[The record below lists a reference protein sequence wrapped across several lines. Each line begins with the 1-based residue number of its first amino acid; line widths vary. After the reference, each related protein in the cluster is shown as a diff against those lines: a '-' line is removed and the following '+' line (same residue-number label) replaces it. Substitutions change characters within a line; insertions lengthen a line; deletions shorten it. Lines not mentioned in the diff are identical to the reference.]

1 MLDPSAVD
9 PKISLLLNV
18 SSNHAVVGH
27 IIQYDLTVYNKS
39 DTPVENVIIVDTLS
53 PCLEFINGSVK
64 INSVEYKDVDIA
76 SGIELGTIQPKESKL
91 VSFLVKVI
99 SSADEC
105 NAINTEITI
114 FYNYNSSNN
123 NANFKGKITS
133 NPLTI
138 SIYENDINIT
148 KRTSS
153 TTASLNDVIKFT
165 IYLDNT
171 SHLDVYDVLLEDNN
185 PNSTSLING
194 TFTVNGVVI
203 ENVNLHYGVNLGNIG
218 VGQSLIV
225 EYQVRVLT
233 GDCNGTIQS
242 TSSTTYN
249 YFLPNGYTGTHMCY
263 SNMVNIK
270 INLSYSRNFELDN
283 SVCLPNQC
291 PDIDQV
297 YWINGDLN
305 ITDWKPI
312 NSIRCDSKCP
322 STINGVRILVQG
334 KIVYNFGYSTFDS
347 NQEIKAEGIE
357 APFEGTIVLL
367 CNYNEDNTIQV
378 NGKVIDV
385 KYQSSDER
393 CVLCKTS
400 IELIANV

>member
-171 SHLDVYDVLLEDNN
+171 SHLDYIME
-185 PNSTSLING
+185 
-194 TFTVNGVVI
+194 
-203 ENVNLHYGVNLGNIG
+203 
-218 VGQSLIV
+218 
-225 EYQVRVLT
+225 
-233 GDCNGTIQS
+233 
-242 TSSTTYN
+242 
-249 YFLPNGYTGTHMCY
+249 
-263 SNMVNIK
+263 
-270 INLSYSRNFELDN
+270 
-283 SVCLPNQC
+283 
-291 PDIDQV
+291 
-297 YWINGDLN
+297 
-305 ITDWKPI
+305 
-312 NSIRCDSKCP
+312 
-322 STINGVRILVQG
+322 
-334 KIVYNFGYSTFDS
+334 
-347 NQEIKAEGIE
+347 
-357 APFEGTIVLL
+357 
-367 CNYNEDNTIQV
+367 
-378 NGKVIDV
+378 
-385 KYQSSDER
+385 
-393 CVLCKTS
+393 
-400 IELIANV
+400 